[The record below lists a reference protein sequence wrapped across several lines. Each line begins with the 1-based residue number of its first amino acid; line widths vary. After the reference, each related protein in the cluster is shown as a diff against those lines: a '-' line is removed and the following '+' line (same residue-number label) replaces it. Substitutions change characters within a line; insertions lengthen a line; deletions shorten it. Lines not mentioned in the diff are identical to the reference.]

1 MNVDLSTWNVAKVTT
16 LAHTFGAASKFAG
29 TGLNAWD
36 TTSVTT
42 LQGTFASAGEMNS
55 DLSKWSVAKVTT
67 LEQTFNGASKFAGT
81 GLSSW
86 SITKVASMT
95 KTFDAATVVASGS
108 GGVGPVVGP
117 TGPVNSCNKR
127 LIAVAWAAA
136 SDPGGSAFTAT
147 TYATDAGWIIAN
159 ACVGAQLDDA
169 SFKQASWDWVL
180 NLPTNTDAAEGKW
193 GDIGAWDVSSVKDFK
208 LAFSKD
214 RNVGGTS
221 ATNGNPKAAEMNSDL
236 SKWNVA
242 KVVTLAYTF
251 DGAAKFAGTGLAKWD
266 VAKVASM
273 AQLFDGTSLSSC
285 SKRKIADV
293 WRGEVCSV
301 FPKIL
306 RGNWAAEV
314 CKVRT

>member
-1 MNVDLSTWNVAKVTT
+1 M
-16 LAHTFGAASKFAG
+16 
-29 TGLNAWD
+29 
-36 TTSVTT
+36 
-42 LQGTFASAGEMNS
+42 
-55 DLSKWSVAKVTT
+55 
-67 LEQTFNGASKFAGT
+67 
-81 GLSSW
+81 
-86 SITKVASMT
+86 
-95 KTFDAATVVASGS
+95 
-108 GGVGPVVGP
+108 
-117 TGPVNSCNKR
+117 
-127 LIAVAWAAA
+127 
-136 SDPGGSAFTAT
+136 
-147 TYATDAGWIIAN
+147 
-159 ACVGAQLDDA
+159 
-169 SFKQASWDWVL
+169 
-180 NLPTNTDAAEGKW
+180 
-193 GDIGAWDVSSVKDFK
+193 KDFK

-242 KVVTLAYTF
+242 KVATLAYTF
-251 DGAAKFAGTGLAKWD
+251 DGAAKFAGTGLTSWDTASVVTLERTFSSASKFAGTGLAKWD

-273 AQLFDGTSLSSC
+273 VQLFSGTSLSSC